1 MTAKATYISKMKLQL
16 DELDVKMNA
25 LEAKAKDA
33 KEAAHDKYVE
43 DMAKLREQSKLA
55 KAKFDD
61 LVDAGEDKWDNMVVE
76 MEKVRDAF
84 AHSFNYFKSQ
94 L

>member
-1 MTAKATYISKMKLQL
+1 MKTKETYIAKMKLQL

-43 DMAKLREQSKLA
+43 DMAKLRAQLQLA

-61 LVDAGEDKWDNMVVE
+61 LADAGEDKWDNMVVE

>member
-1 MTAKATYISKMKLQL
+1 MNKRETYINKMKTQL
-16 DELDVKMNA
+16 DELNTTMDA
-25 LEAKAKDA
+25 LEAKASDA
-33 KEAAHDKYVE
+33 KDSAHEKYVAE
-43 DMAKLREQSKLA
+43 MAKLREQSKVT

-61 LVDAGEDKWDNMVVE
+61 LVEAGEDKWDNMVEE

-84 AHSFNYFKSQ
+84 VHSFNYFKSQ

>member
-1 MTAKATYISKMKLQL
+1 MTNRETYINKMKLQL
-16 DELDVKMNA
+16 DELNDKMEA
-25 LEAKAKDA
+25 LEAKASDAKDA
-33 KEAAHDKYVE
+33 AHAKYVE
-43 DMAKLREQSKLA
+43 QMATLRAQSKET

-61 LVDAGEDKWDNMVVE
+61 LVAAGEDKWDNVVTE

-84 AHSFNYFKSQ
+84 VHSFNYFKSQ

>member
-1 MTAKATYISKMKLQL
+1 MTTRETYINKMKIQL
-16 DELDVKMNA
+16 DELDAKMDT
-25 LEAKAKDA
+25 LETKAAHAKD
-33 KEAAHDKYVE
+33 AAHDKYVE
-43 DMAKLREQSKLA
+43 EMAKLRQQSKDT

-61 LVDAGEDKWDNMVVE
+61 LVAAGEDKWDNMVVE

-84 AHSFNYFKSQ
+84 VHSFNYFKSQ

>member
-1 MTAKATYISKMKLQL
+1 MKTKETYIAKMKLQL
-16 DELDVKMNA
+16 DELDVQMKA

-33 KEAAHDKYVE
+33 KDAAHDKYVE
-43 DMAKLREQSKLA
+43 DMAKLRAQSKLA

-61 LVDAGEDKWDNMVVE
+61 LVEAGEDKWDNMVVE

-84 AHSFNYFKSQ
+84 VHSFNYFKSQ

>member
-1 MTAKATYISKMKLQL
+1 MTNRETYINKMKLQL
-16 DELDVKMNA
+16 DELNDKMEA
-25 LEAKAKDA
+25 LEAKASDAKDA
-33 KEAAHDKYVE
+33 AHAKYVE
-43 DMAKLREQSKLA
+43 QMAALRAQSKET

-61 LVDAGEDKWDNMVVE
+61 LVGAGEDKWDNVVTE

-84 AHSFNYFKSQ
+84 VHSFNYFKSQ

>member
-1 MTAKATYISKMKLQL
+1 MKTKETYIAKMKLQL
-16 DELDVKMNA
+16 DELELKMNA

-33 KEAAHDKYVE
+33 KESAHEKYVE
-43 DMAKLREQSKLA
+43 DMAKLKAQSKLA

-61 LVDAGEDKWDNMVVE
+61 LAAAGEDKWDNMVVE

-94 L
+94 V

>member
-1 MTAKATYISKMKLQL
+1 MKSKETYIAKMKLQL
-16 DELDVKMNA
+16 DELEVKMNE
-25 LEAKAKDA
+25 LEAKAKVA
-33 KEAAHDKYVE
+33 KASAHEKYVE
-43 DMAKLREQSKLA
+43 DMAKLKAQSTLA
-55 KAKFDD
+55 KAKFDE
-61 LVDAGEDKWDNMVVE
+61 LAKAGEDKWDNVVVE